1 MTIDQWPGSI
11 KIAACRADQLDQLV
25 QAAMMETGHK
35 LGCRRRAAFTLIE
48 LLVVIAIIA
57 ILASMLLPAISRS
70 KDNAK
75 RIQCVNNLRQLG
87 LATIL
92 QAQDNNGVIQI
103 DAPLEPQ
110 TTWGSLLSSNQ
121 NLRPFDIFVCPTYA
135 PKRFTNWFLIYG
147 VRQDPPPEN
156 TAGDFGEYLK
166 IDSIFKPTEYLHLTD
181 TTSRGRNGI
190 GAQQYYYFRADH
202 DKEVH
207 ARHAQKANGFF
218 LDGHVEGCKRQRLE
232 NLGIS
237 ALFDADTVPAYY

>member
-1 MTIDQWPGSI
+1 MMLEPGHSS
-11 KIAACRADQLDQLV
+11 D
-25 QAAMMETGHK
+25 
-35 LGCRRRAAFTLIE
+35 RRLRPAFTLVE

-57 ILASMLLPAISRS
+57 ILASLLLPAISRS

-87 LATIL
+87 LATIM

-135 PKRFTNWFLIYG
+135 PKRFTNWFLTYG
-147 VRQDPPPEN
+147 VRQDPPTN
-156 TAGDFGEYLK
+156 YAGGDFGEYLK
-166 IDSIFKPTEYLHLTD
+166 IDAIFNPAEYLHYTD

-218 LDGHVEGCKRQRLE
+218 IDGHVEGCKRLRLE

-237 ALFDADTVPAYY
+237 ALFEVDTVPAYY